1 MKRSKVIP
9 LVLLGTLTVTACGE
23 DETESRQLQQQQY
36 KSVADCQ
43 KDWGTDQRNCQQQ
56 PNGHGGFLY
65 MGPRYYYDHSYG
77 YPVAVNNDGTTRIVP
92 NSYISS
98 RAPSTAVGTFNAG
111 RVAGVSSVARGGFGA
126 TGAAHAASSGG

>member
-9 LVLLGTLTVTACGE
+9 LVLLGTLTLAACG
-23 DETESRQLQQQQY
+23 DEEQDTKQLQQQQY
-36 KSVADCQ
+36 KSMADCQ

-56 PNGHGGFLY
+56 ANSHGGFLY
-65 MGPRYYYDHSYG
+65 MGPRYYYDHTYG
-77 YPVAVNNDGTTRIVP
+77 YPVAVNGDGTTRIVP

-111 RVAGVSSVARGGFGA
+111 RAGMASIARGGFGA
-126 TGAAHAASSGG
+126 TAAGHAASAGG